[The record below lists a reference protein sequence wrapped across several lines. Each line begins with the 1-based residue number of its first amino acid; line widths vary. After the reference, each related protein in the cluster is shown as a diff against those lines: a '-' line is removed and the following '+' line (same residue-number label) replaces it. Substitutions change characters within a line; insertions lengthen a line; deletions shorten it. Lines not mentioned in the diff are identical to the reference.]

1 MSLDDIRTG
10 IETAL
15 TGWSATLDTT
25 TLVIRPVQELD
36 YAPAVTGNA
45 MAAMVEWN
53 GANYLIAHND
63 QTNDA
68 TFRIVILAGR
78 SSERSA
84 RRRLDLLVDPS
95 PRSTT
100 ALRYVLNGDLGD
112 EVGFCQVASA
122 SAYREYPVGEATYL
136 GCEFTVVIGT

>member
-1 MSLDDIRTG
+1 MSLDDIRGG

-15 TGWSATLDTT
+15 GAWTGTLDGEA
-25 TLVIRPVQELD
+25 LVIRPVQEID
-36 YAPAVTGNA
+36 NAPAVSGNA

-53 GANYLIAHND
+53 GANYLVAHND

-68 TFRIVILAGR
+68 TMRIVILAGR
-78 SSERSA
+78 VSERAA

-100 ALRYVLNGDLGD
+100 ALRNFLNGDLGGA
-112 EVGFCQVASA
+112 VGFCQVATA
-122 SAYREYPVGEATYL
+122 SEYRNYNVGEADYL

>member
-1 MSLDDIRTG
+1 MSLDTIRTAL
-10 IETAL
+10 ETAL
-15 TGWSATLDTT
+15 TGWAGTLDGNA
-25 TLVIRPVQELD
+25 LVIRPVQEID
-36 YAPAVTGNA
+36 NAPAVSGNA

-53 GANYLIAHND
+53 GANYLAAFGD

-68 TFRIVILAGR
+68 TMRIIILAGR
-78 SSERSA
+78 VSERSA

-100 ALRYVLNGDLGD
+100 ALRNTLNGDLGD
-112 EVGFCQVASA
+112 AVGFCQVASA
-122 SAYREYPVGEATYL
+122 SEYRNYPVVDNDYL